1 MSQMSTFVINPMTTI
16 DTDTTRKVW
25 ITLICGLIY
34 KILMVLDYSRLFC
47 FNINMEYQGKAFSLV
62 VSDTTLNMVEI
73 SLYFTQTQESW
84 RFGICHKYEPNVVF
98 IISICQVG
106 RYLYKTESVQVLELF
121 LGICWRINWLIPPPP
136 PLPGMLRVVYIQIQN
151 FVIA

>member
-1 MSQMSTFVINPMTTI
+1 MVWYT
-16 DTDTTRKVW
+16 KYWWCW
-25 ITLICGLIY
+25 IT
-34 KILMVLDYSRLFC
+34 VVSRLFC
-47 FNINMEYQGKAFSLV
+47 FNINMEYQGKAFSLI

-84 RFGICHKYEPNVVF
+84 RFGICHKYEPNIVF

-136 PLPGMLRVVYIQIQN
+136 SPACSGCCVSVDWCYSMGGGGEVAIL
-151 FVIA
+151 